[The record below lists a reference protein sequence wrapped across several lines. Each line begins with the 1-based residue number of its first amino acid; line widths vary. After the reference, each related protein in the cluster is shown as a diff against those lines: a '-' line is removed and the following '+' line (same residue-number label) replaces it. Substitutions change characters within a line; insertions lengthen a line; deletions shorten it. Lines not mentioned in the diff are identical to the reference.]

1 MILRN
6 ASIKQKLEAI
16 ILVTAAAVLLLS
28 LSLFMALELVSAQD
42 EASTR
47 LRALANVLGANSS
60 AAISFNDRY
69 TAEEILATLASQQDI
84 LWAAIHNN
92 NNVAL
97 AEYRS
102 PLFEGAGQEGGADAA
117 KSSLLGNV
125 FVEEPITLDG
135 ELIGNFHIMADM
147 SRARAVLIK
156 QSLLGLGV
164 FVVSMLLA
172 LLLSS
177 RLQRI
182 VSLPVQRLL
191 KTMEEVAQSKG
202 FEQRAER
209 ISNDELGDLVD
220 GFNVMLNRI
229 QVYEGELLTYH
240 GDLEKLVAERTR
252 DLEAA
257 KGLAESA
264 SQAKSEF
271 LATMSHEIRTPMNG
285 VIGFTSLLAK
295 TELAE
300 VQHDYVR
307 NISQSAESLLTI
319 IDDILDFSKMEAG
332 KLNLEQ
338 TDFPLRI
345 VIDEVTSLFAPRA
358 EEKGLALNA
367 IVASEVPQLVNGD
380 PVRLRQILTNLLANA
395 IKFTDSGQV
404 TLRIENERLS
414 GSQLSLRITVRDTG
428 IGITPQQQALLF
440 QPFQQAD
447 GSITRRYGGTGLGL
461 VITKRLVAMMDGDI
475 ALSSTLGQGTVFT
488 IVLRLG
494 VPSEQTLPLGSDQL
508 LHKTAEEVA
517 PILSGLRILVV
528 DDNTLNLTV
537 ATTLLANEGVLVSTA
552 ESGVEALQQVAS
564 QKFDLV
570 LMDLEMP
577 GMSGIEVTRKIRQS
591 QSGIETLPIIA
602 ITAHAFPEMRKE
614 VFEVGMNDLLSKP
627 YKPEQL
633 NTMIARWCS
642 DANEPLPVAE
652 QPQQKPEALQI
663 YDQQAALG
671 NVGGDEKTAQ
681 QLLEMFLE
689 MMPESVNAITE
700 AHRAANYEAL
710 YEVLHKLAG
719 SASIVGATALHAEVR
734 VMLDA
739 LKKKPVAVQSVEQS
753 VGVVLELMDE
763 FTGYFAG

>member
-28 LSLFMALELVSAQD
+28 LSLFMALELVSARD

-47 LRALANVLGANSS
+47 LRALASVLGANSS
-60 AAISFNDRY
+60 AAISFNDRF
-69 TAEEILATLASQQDI
+69 TANEILATLSSQQDI
-84 LWAAIHNN
+84 VWAAVDNKEG
-92 NNVAL
+92 VVL

-102 PLFEGAGQEGGADAA
+102 PQFDATADMEPTLSAGPSLFSGVLVD
-117 KSSLLGNV
+117 
-125 FVEEPITLDG
+125 EPIVLDG
-135 ELIGNFHIMADM
+135 EVIGHFHIMADM
-147 SRARAVLIK
+147 SRAKGVLIK
-156 QSLLGLGV
+156 QSVLGLGV

-177 RLQRI
+177 RLQRV

-191 KTMEEVAQSKG
+191 ATMEEVARGKG

-209 ISNDELGDLVD
+209 SSNDELGDLVD
-220 GFNVMLNRI
+220 GFNVMLDRI
-229 QVYEGELLTYH
+229 QDYEGELLTYH
-240 GDLEKLVAERTR
+240 GDLEKLVAARTR

-257 KGLAESA
+257 KRLAESG

-307 NISQSAESLLTI
+307 NISHSAESLLTI

-332 KLNLEQ
+332 KLKLEQ

-345 VIDEVTSLFAPRA
+345 VIDEVIALFAPRA
-358 EEKGLALNA
+358 EQKGLVLNS
-367 IVASEVPQLVNGD
+367 IVASEVPRLVTGD

-404 TLRIENERLS
+404 TLRIENERLKE
-414 GSQLSLRITVRDTG
+414 SQLNLRITVRDTG

-461 VITKRLVAMMDGDI
+461 VITKRLVTMMDGDI
-475 ALSSTLGQGTVFT
+475 ALSSTVGQGTVFT
-488 IVLRLG
+488 IVIRLG
-494 VPSEQTLPLGSDQL
+494 VPSEQTLPQGSEAQ
-508 LHKTAEEVA
+508 HKTAEEVA
-517 PILSGLRILVV
+517 PILTGLRILVV

-537 ATTLLANEGVLVSTA
+537 AITLLANEGVLVSTA
-552 ESGVEALQQVAS
+552 ESGVEALQLVAS

-577 GMSGIEVTRKIRQS
+577 GMSGIEVTRKIRQA

-614 VFEVGMNDLLSKP
+614 VFEAGMNDLLAKP

-633 NTMIARWCS
+633 NAMIARWCG
-642 DANEPLPVAE
+642 DAHEPPPVAE
-652 QPQQKPEALQI
+652 QPQQKPEPLKI

-681 QLLEMFLE
+681 QLLEMFLA
-689 MMPESVNAITE
+689 MVPESISNITE
-700 AHRAANYEAL
+700 AHRAADYEAL

-719 SASIVGATALHAEVR
+719 SASIVGASALHGEVR

-739 LKKKPVAVQSVEQS
+739 LKQNPVAADSLDQSLR
-753 VGVVLELMDE
+753 VVLDLIEGFAD
-763 FTGYFAG
+763 YFAD